1 MKKVHEVTPSLHHF
15 ITPSLSSMSLSEN
28 ITNAMKDAMKSKN
41 DATLS
46 TLRLL
51 RSAMKNKQ
59 IDVQHELSD
68 EEILGVIRSQVKQ
81 LRDGLESY
89 ESAKREDLA
98 VQARTEIGVL
108 EAYLPQQMSDDELT
122 SIVKKAIEESGV
134 TSKQDM
140 GKAMGI
146 AMKAVQG
153 RADGTRVKQIVET
166 LLTVLVLG
174 FGFWV
179 LSAATPALAAIEIV
193 PVSMQAYPFLETGVR
208 IFRVLLLWFGI
219 LAVNMILHGGFH
231 YMVSSMRDEEHVKA
245 WQKIMTG
252 FIGSI
257 AVVLLYAV
265 STVVIKVM

>member
-1 MKKVHEVTPSLHHF
+1 
-15 ITPSLSSMSLSEN
+15 MSLSEL

-98 VQARTEIGVL
+98 SQARTEILVL

-122 SIVKKAIEESGV
+122 SIVRKTIEDSGV

-140 GKAMGI
+140 GKAMGM

-153 RADGTRVKQIVET
+153 RADGTRVKQIVES
-166 LLTVLVLG
+166 LLAVFVLTIVG
-174 FGFWV
+174 VGIAFPVF
-179 LSAATPALAAIEIV
+179 AAIEIV
-193 PVSMQAYPFLETGVR
+193 PVSLQAYSFLETGIR
-208 IFRVLLLWFGI
+208 IFRVLLLLFGI

-231 YMVSSMRDEEHVKA
+231 YMISNLRDEEHVKA

-265 STVVIKVM
+265 STVVIQVM

>member
-1 MKKVHEVTPSLHHF
+1 
-15 ITPSLSSMSLSEN
+15 MSLSEN

-41 DATLS
+41 NATLS

-51 RSAMKNKQ
+51 RSATKNKQ

-89 ESAKREDLA
+89 ESAKRDDLA
-98 VQARTEIGVL
+98 SQARTEIAVL
-108 EAYLPQQMSDDELT
+108 EAYLPQQMSDNELT
-122 SIVKKAIEESGV
+122 SIVIKTIEESGV

-140 GKAMGI
+140 GKVMGM

-153 RADGTRVKQIVET
+153 RADGTRVKQIVES
-166 LLTVLVLG
+166 LLAVFALMIVG
-174 FGFWV
+174 IGIAF
-179 LSAATPALAAIEIV
+179 PAFAAIEIV
-193 PVSMQAYPFLETGVR
+193 PVSLQAYSFMETGVR
-208 IFRVLLLWFGI
+208 IFRVLLLFFGI

-257 AVVLLYAV
+257 AVVLLYGV
-265 STVVIKVM
+265 STVVIQVM

>member
-1 MKKVHEVTPSLHHF
+1 
-15 ITPSLSSMSLSEN
+15 MSLSED

-89 ESAKREDLA
+89 ENAKREDLSA
-98 VQARTEIGVL
+98 QARTEIAVL

-122 SIVKKAIEESGV
+122 SIVKKTIEESDV

-140 GKAMGI
+140 GKAMGM

-153 RADGTRVKQIVET
+153 RADGTRVKQIVES
-166 LLTVLVLG
+166 LLMVFVLTIVGVGIAL
-174 FGFWV
+174 
-179 LSAATPALAAIEIV
+179 PAFAAIEIV
-193 PVSMQAYPFLETGVR
+193 PVSLQAYSFLETGVR
-208 IFRVLLLWFGI
+208 IFRVLLLLFGI

-257 AVVLLYAV
+257 AVVLLYGV
-265 STVVIKVM
+265 STVVIQIM

>member
-1 MKKVHEVTPSLHHF
+1 
-15 ITPSLSSMSLSEN
+15 MSLSEN

-89 ESAKREDLA
+89 ESAKREDLSA
-98 VQARTEIGVL
+98 QARTEIAVL
-108 EAYLPQQMSDDELT
+108 EAYLPQQMSEDELT
-122 SIVKKAIEESGV
+122 SIVKKTIEESGM

-153 RADGTRVKQIVET
+153 RADGTRVKQIVES
-166 LLTVLVLG
+166 LLAVFVLTIVG
-174 FGFWV
+174 VGIAFP
-179 LSAATPALAAIEIV
+179 TLAAIEIV
-193 PVSMQAYPFLETGVR
+193 PVSLQAYSFLETGVR
-208 IFRVLLLWFGI
+208 IFRVLLLLFGI

-257 AVVLLYAV
+257 AVVLLYGV
-265 STVVIKVM
+265 STVVIQIM

>member
-1 MKKVHEVTPSLHHF
+1 
-15 ITPSLSSMSLSEN
+15 MSLSDQ

-41 DATLS
+41 NATLS

-81 LRDGLESY
+81 LRDGLDSY

-98 VQARTEIGVL
+98 SQARIEIAVL
-108 EAYLPQQMSDDELT
+108 EAYLPKQISDDELT
-122 SIVKKAIEESGV
+122 SIVKKVVEESGV

-140 GKAMGI
+140 GKAMGM
-146 AMKAVQG
+146 AMKVVQG
-153 RADGTRVKQIVET
+153 RADGTRVKQIVES
-166 LLTVLVLG
+166 LLAVFVLMIVG
-174 FGFWV
+174 VGIAF
-179 LSAATPALAAIEIV
+179 PAFAAIEIV
-193 PVSMQAYPFLETGVR
+193 PVSLQAYSFLETGVR
-208 IFRVLLLWFGI
+208 IFRVLLLLFGI
-219 LAVNMILHGGFH
+219 LAVNMILHGGFS
-231 YMVSSMRDEEHVKA
+231 YMISSMRDESHVKA

-257 AVVLLYAV
+257 AVVLLYGV